1 MQVDIAIV
9 GAGLA
14 GASLACALRGSRY
27 KVALLERAAPVAA
40 AGWDARVYAIA
51 PANVD
56 FLRRCGVWD
65 LLDATRLQAIERMDV
80 HGDAGGH
87 IDFSAYDCGMEAL
100 AWMAESGRLASELW
114 ETARRQPN
122 VSVVCPAQLQ
132 SLVQEADAVRLQ
144 LADGREVVTRLL
156 VGADGVNSWVREQA
170 GIAAETRPYAQQGVV
185 ANFETARPHFGTA
198 WQWFR
203 RDGVLAWLPLPG
215 NRISIVWSTPES
227 HAQDLLAMS
236 PEALSRAVAAAGNDT
251 LGPLSLLTPPAAF
264 PLRWMRVREPVAPRL
279 ALIGDAAHAIHPLS
293 GHGINLGFQDARV
306 LADELLGLPAVRDV
320 GDVAVLRRY
329 VRKRAEEVMLVQTV
343 TDGMQKL
350 FEQDMAPLGVL
361 RNLGMSVAGRLPVL
375 RAAMVRYAAGLM

>member
-27 KVALLERAAPVAA
+27 KVALLERTPPVTA

-65 LLDATRLQAIERMDV
+65 LLDTTRLQAIERMDV
-80 HGDAGGH
+80 HGDAGGR
-87 IDFSAYDCGMEAL
+87 IDFSAYDCGMDAL
-100 AWMAESGRLASELW
+100 AWMAESSRLASELW

-122 VSVVCPAQLQ
+122 ISVLCPTQLQ
-132 SLVQEADAVRLQ
+132 SLSQDADAVRLQ
-144 LADGREVVTRLL
+144 LADGREIAARLL
-156 VGADGVNSWVREQA
+156 IGADGANSWVRAQA
-170 GIAAETRPYAQQGVV
+170 GIAAETRPYAQHGVV
-185 ANFETARPHFGTA
+185 ANFETTKPHFGTA

-215 NRISIVWSTPES
+215 NRISIVWSTPEQ
-227 HAQDLLAMS
+227 HAQQLLAMS
-236 PEALSRAVAAAGNDT
+236 ADELCAAVAAAGQGT
-251 LGPLSLLTPPAAF
+251 LGQLSLLTPAAAF
-264 PLRWMRVREPVAPRL
+264 PLRWMRVKEPVAPRL

-293 GHGINLGFQDARV
+293 GHGINLGFQDARM
-306 LADELLGLPAVRDV
+306 LADELLALPAIRDV

-343 TDGMQKL
+343 TDGLQKL
-350 FEQDMAPLGVL
+350 FEPDSGPLGAL